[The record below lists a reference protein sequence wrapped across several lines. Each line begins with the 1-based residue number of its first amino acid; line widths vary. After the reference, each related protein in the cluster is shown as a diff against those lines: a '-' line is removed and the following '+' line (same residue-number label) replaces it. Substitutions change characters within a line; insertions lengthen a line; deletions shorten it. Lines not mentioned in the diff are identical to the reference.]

1 MEKITQRLSIMKPCL
16 VLGCVAVSILAAASA
31 DTFDSKLVGDW
42 KNWKSQHKKHYS
54 KDEESYRRLIWAN
67 SVRNIEEH
75 NLQHSLGKHTSTV
88 GMNQLGDLTNEE
100 FNKLKNGLPQIEAVH
115 STETEADESAGSQ
128 SDESNNEVRT
138 ATVDWRREGLV
149 TPVKNQGQCQASW
162 AFSTTGA
169 IEGQWAKRHGNLVSL
184 SEQNL
189 IDCDRQSFGCFD
201 GAVWSAFDYVMK
213 HNGINSAETYPY
225 TEKEGWCRF
234 QPDKPAA
241 KIMNMKRVS
250 GGEAGLEQAV
260 REIGPM
266 SALID
271 ASLKSF
277 QFYEEGVYYDD
288 NCNGPVTDAVLVVG
302 FGIEDGMN
310 YWLVKNSWGTNWG
323 EAGYI
328 KMAKDRGNHCR
339 IASNVFYPIV
349 KGAN

>member
-277 QFYEEGVYYDD
+277 QFYEEGK
-288 NCNGPVTDAVLVVG
+288 NQS
-302 FGIEDGMN
+302 FG
-310 YWLVKNSWGTNWG
+310 
-323 EAGYI
+323 
-328 KMAKDRGNHCR
+328 
-339 IASNVFYPIV
+339 
-349 KGAN
+349 